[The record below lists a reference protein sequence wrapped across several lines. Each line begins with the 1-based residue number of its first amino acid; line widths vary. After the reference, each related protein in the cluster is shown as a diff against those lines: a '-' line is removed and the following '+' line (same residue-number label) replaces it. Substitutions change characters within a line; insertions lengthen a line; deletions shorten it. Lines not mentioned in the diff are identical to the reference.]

1 MSSYSQRPGDHIVA
15 SFIPSCGTCRY
26 CATGRQSICDWGA
39 NALDGCLPT
48 GRYPL
53 TGPAGEYGAMDM
65 LGTFSEYGVLHEYS
79 CIKIEDYYPLD
90 KAVLVSCGVPT
101 GWGSAVNTADVRPGQ
116 TVVIIGIGGIGINA
130 VQGAVMAGAKHVIA
144 VDLLESKRDFA
155 IKFGATHAFASVAEA
170 MDTIAQV
177 TWGQMADAAII
188 TPGIMTKE
196 VVTDGFD
203 SVGKGGKVVMTA
215 LTRFDTTTIELPG
228 TMLTV
233 YRKEI
238 RGSLFGDC
246 NPTTDIPRLLNLY
259 DSGDL
264 KIDEL
269 VTQTYSLE
277 QVNQG
282 YADLIDGKNMRG
294 IIAFDR

>member
-1 MSSYSQRPGDHIVA
+1 
-15 SFIPSCGTCRY
+15 
-26 CATGRQSICDWGA
+26 
-39 NALDGCLPT
+39 
-48 GRYPL
+48 
-53 TGPAGEYGAMDM
+53 MDM